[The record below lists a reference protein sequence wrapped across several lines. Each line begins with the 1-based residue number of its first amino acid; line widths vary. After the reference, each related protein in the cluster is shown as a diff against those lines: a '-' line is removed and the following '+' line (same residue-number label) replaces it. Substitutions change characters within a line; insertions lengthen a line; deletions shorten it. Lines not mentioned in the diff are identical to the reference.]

1 MENPQQE
8 GIFFLETIWYTV
20 AEKVVATA
28 IQVYGLDERQAAA
41 LKSSFLKGNLY
52 QVVTR

>member
-8 GIFFLETIWYTV
+8 GLFFLETVWYSV
-20 AEKVVATA
+20 AEKVIATA

-41 LKSSFLKGNLY
+41 LRVTFLKGNLY
-52 QVVTR
+52 QIVTR